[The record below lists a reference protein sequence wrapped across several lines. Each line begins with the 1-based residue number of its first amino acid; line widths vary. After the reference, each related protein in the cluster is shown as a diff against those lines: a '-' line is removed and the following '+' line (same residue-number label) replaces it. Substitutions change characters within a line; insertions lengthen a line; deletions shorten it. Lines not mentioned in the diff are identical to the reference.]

1 MKSDLELGKIALN
14 EGNNEK
20 ALKLFKKVLLHNKNP
35 KIYFNLGVA
44 QYRCGLKKEAKETYL
59 KLIKDNA
66 LLYDA
71 FTYLGEMSLQE
82 KQIQESIEYFQKSID
97 IKPTIHAYKQM
108 GFALLENWLDL
119 ERAIKCFQYIEENS
133 SNPEEIAV
141 AKSNIGN
148 AFNKLERPN
157 EAIPYFIDALKLH
170 PKYPICFYNLATSYN
185 KLKQYDSAIKYF
197 QESLIRKITTL
208 HP

>member
-108 GFALLENWLDL
+108 GFALLENWKKK
-119 ERAIKCFQYIEENS
+119 A
-133 SNPEEIAV
+133 
-141 AKSNIGN
+141 
-148 AFNKLERPN
+148 
-157 EAIPYFIDALKLH
+157 
-170 PKYPICFYNLATSYN
+170 
-185 KLKQYDSAIKYF
+185 
-197 QESLIRKITTL
+197 
-208 HP
+208 